1 MICKHCRAWIDD
13 DSVFCESC
21 GSRVVSDGNNDET
34 QDLSNVLKE
43 EIDNGIRDL
52 NELMSFDKKTELKQ
66 PSRVNLDRTLVFHKP
81 EREKSAHVAP
91 KVVEKPI
98 VQTDTERKVDVMD
111 ILAGAET
118 EKLVETPE
126 PVVDKKEPIE
136 VKEEIPAEPVVSE
149 KSQEVETPAVIE
161 EPEVAI
167 ETEIE
172 KEDEVSIQEP
182 EIPVENEPEVLEEAD
197 AEEDQELEVEESVAS
212 MEVEPM
218 EVEQET
224 KPLFCMACGE
234 PLPQGAAFCAICGTP
249 TGEVAPKEIH
259 RRRTKQSLALPLL
272 KTYFPKPEDAIQ
284 QAATED
290 AVSIGASV
298 FAVKALILAVIAA
311 VFLKPLSGLLGES
324 WFTAGDAFGFAAKV
338 FLGVLIGDALM
349 VALIFGA
356 GKIFKQDVSI
366 KALLG
371 TCGIANILP
380 SILWI
385 ITLILAATAP
395 VVALAVS
402 MIAIAVSTIFTS
414 KSIDAV
420 YNVKDGRSIY
430 IISSVS
436 VVYIAV
442 IYLVITLLI

>member
-81 EREKSAHVAP
+81 EREKPAPVAP

-98 VQTDTERKVDVMD
+98 VQADTERKVDVMD

-118 EKLVETPE
+118 KKLVETPE

-136 VKEEIPAEPVVSE
+136 VKEEVPVEPVASE
-149 KSQEVETPAVIE
+149 KSQEVETPAAIE

-167 ETEIE
+167 EIEI
-172 KEDEVSIQEP
+172 KSEDEVPVQETEPPADTEP
-182 EIPVENEPEVLEEAD
+182 EELEAAE
-197 AEEDQELEVEESVAS
+197 AEEETELELDEAA
-212 MEVEPM
+212 EPM
-218 EVEQET
+218 ELEKET

-234 PLPQGAAFCAICGTP
+234 ALPQGAAFCAICGTP

-290 AVSIGASV
+290 AVSIGAAV
-298 FAVKALILAVIAA
+298 FAVKALILAIIAA

-356 GKIFKQDVSI
+356 GKLFKQDVSI

-380 SILWI
+380 AILWI
-385 ITLILAATAP
+385 ITLILAATAS
-395 VVALAVS
+395 VAALAVA

-430 IISSVS
+430 IISAVS

>member
-52 NELMSFDKKTELKQ
+52 NELMSFDKKTKMQ
-66 PSRVNLDRTLVFHKP
+66 PSRTALDRTLVFHKP
-81 EREKSAHVAP
+81 EREKTVPATE
-91 KVVEKPI
+91 KVEEKQI
-98 VQTDTERKVDVMD
+98 VQVAAGRKVDVMD
-111 ILAGAET
+111 IVEG
-118 EKLVETPE
+118 VETKELFETSE

-149 KSQEVETPAVIE
+149 KSQEVVESTVIE
-161 EPEVAI
+161 EPGETI
-167 ETEIE
+167 ETETKKVEEVPVQETEVSTDIE
-172 KEDEVSIQEP
+172 SEESEEIKVEDEMEP
-182 EIPVENEPEVLEEAD
+182 KLDES
-197 AEEDQELEVEESVAS
+197 AES
-212 MEVEPM
+212 MEVEPLEAEM
-218 EVEQET
+218 ET

-234 PLPQGAAFCAICGTP
+234 SLPQGAAFCAICGTP

-272 KTYFPKPEDAIQ
+272 KTYFPKPEDAIR

-290 AVSIGASV
+290 AVSIGTAV

-338 FLGVLIGDALM
+338 FLGILIGDALM

-356 GKIFKQDVSI
+356 GKIFKQEVSI

-380 SILWI
+380 SILWVV
-385 ITLILAATAP
+385 TLILVATAP
-395 VVALAVS
+395 VAALAVA
-402 MIAIAVSTIFTS
+402 MIAIAVSTIFIT
-414 KSIDAV
+414 KSIDAA

-430 IISSVS
+430 IISAVS